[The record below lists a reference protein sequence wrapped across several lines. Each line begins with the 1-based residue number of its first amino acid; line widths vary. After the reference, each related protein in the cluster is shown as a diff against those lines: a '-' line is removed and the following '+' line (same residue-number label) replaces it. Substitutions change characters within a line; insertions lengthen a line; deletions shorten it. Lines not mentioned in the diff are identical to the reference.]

1 MDCAREIIDFCR
13 KNRVS
18 STEVADA
25 LGKTGVFPK
34 VQPINHNQYMVGLVH
49 CV

>member
-1 MDCAREIIDFCR
+1 MKEKIIDYIR

-25 LGKTGVFPK
+25 LGKTGAVDGVF
-34 VQPINHNQYMVGLVH
+34 H
-49 CV
+49 